1 MQLIVELPVDA
12 EEYISQKFQHNITAP
27 AACPHCRAC
36 ASLQAL
42 GYYLRNIT
50 GRKAVALTI
59 SVRRFRCKACKK
71 TVSIL
76 PAFAQPYRLVRN
88 HAIHRYFC
96 GHRNDGDT
104 KPWRVLLRRYWKKFC
119 WWVSRPDAVWH
130 SRLDHAPPP
139 RSAAAWWELVV
150 DTFGGMIVA
159 TRILVSDS
167 QVTLFGRYRCHRP
180 NAPPG

>member
-12 EEYISQKFQHNITAP
+12 EEYISQKFQHSITAP

-42 GYYLRNIT
+42 GYYLRSIT
-50 GRKAVALTI
+50 GKKAVALTI
-59 SVRRFRCKACKK
+59 SVRRFRCKVCKK

-96 GHRNDGDT
+96 VTATTGTPNPGWCSCEDIGRSFAGGFRGLMPSGTAASITPRH
-104 KPWRVLLRRYWKKFC
+104 P
-119 WWVSRPDAVWH
+119 
-130 SRLDHAPPP
+130 APAP
-139 RSAAAWWELVV
+139 R
-150 DTFGGMIVA
+150 GGSWSWTLSVA
-159 TRILVSDS
+159 
-167 QVTLFGRYRCHRP
+167 
-180 NAPPG
+180 

>member
-1 MQLIVELPVDA
+1 MQ
-12 EEYISQKFQHNITAP
+12 
-27 AACPHCRAC
+27 
-36 ASLQAL
+36 
-42 GYYLRNIT
+42 
-50 GRKAVALTI
+50 
-59 SVRRFRCKACKK
+59 K

-88 HAIHRYFC
+88 HAIQRYFC
-96 GHRNDGDT
+96 GHRNDVDT
-104 KPWRVLLRRYWKKFC
+104 KPWLVLLRRYWKKFC

-139 RSAAAWWELVV
+139 RSAAAWWELAVG
-150 DTFGGMIVA
+150 TFGSMLVA
-159 TRILVSDS
+159 TRALVSDS